1 MNTAY
6 FLDCVAGNLF
16 GTKADPAMPTDY
28 YIGLSTTAPSADGK
42 SVSEP
47 SGNGYARIKLENLS
61 APNNG
66 IVTNNLAIDFPESVG
81 GSWGT
86 VTHFVIYDSLTGGN
100 LLMYGA
106 LSAPRSIE
114 TATIM
119 TIKAGNLRLSIQNP
133 N

>member
-16 GTKADPAMPTDY
+16 GTKADPAMPTEY
-28 YIGLSTTAPSADGK
+28 YIGLSTTEPNSNGGN
-42 SVSEP
+42 VGEP
-47 SGNGYARIKLENLS
+47 SGGGYSRIKLDNLG
-61 APNNG
+61 APVDG
-66 IVTNNLAIDFPESVG
+66 VVTNGNNIDFNESTS
-81 GSWGT
+81 SWGT
-86 VTHFVIYDSLTGGN
+86 VSYFTIYDSLTGGN

-119 TIKAGNLRLSIQNP
+119 TIKAGDLKLSIQNP